1 MSDIVYP
8 TLDLFLYDLREG
20 LGDTPAEVNRSREK
34 FQQKLPANVGEDLFA
49 NDNRFE
55 AEYIRLLDQQQQ
67 TEAQFEDTTKCYKG
81 YYYPV
86 CINDAYG
93 LLVDCSINDKSAS
106 QRAKC
111 FAELKEE
118 IQENRLQGQQP
129 TIGQTWMIS
138 GWLPEGSEKT
148 PAEMASACYAALM
161 GTQRWE
167 NDLQG
172 QGKLMGADIF
182 ELSKYRIV
190 MKEDATREATIQDIQ
205 DNHHVIIIIYPDR
218 ETAELAGFFYDG
230 WMRLFLYRHKVLWN
244 YGQSRILKHELKSQF
259 SQIEKVESDIKKGLA
274 KGREIDLLN
283 EKFYDLQGSF
293 DRYIKFLRTL
303 DLLKGAID
311 INLKNYQIA
320 QIAQKNK
327 ALKLKAEAETE
338 LEFLDIFI
346 ADFKDK
352 YLQQIIKDRSNM
364 WTGMKLLQEV
374 IKATESSV
382 AVEKVKRDK
391 NFQELLT
398 DLGVGWAVGSFLAGR
413 LQTEDKLFAEKPES
427 LEKLVSVETIQY
439 YAILLGPPVGAAI
452 AAALL
457 FRFGRFLLVRS
468 DVLSGLY
475 SLTVGKI
482 VDKLKQS

>member
-20 LGDTPAEVNRSREK
+20 LGDTSAEVDRNREK
-34 FQQKLPANVGEDLFA
+34 FKQKLPANVGKDLFA
-49 NDNRFE
+49 KDNKVE
-55 AEYIRLLDQQQQ
+55 AEYIPLLGKQKV
-67 TEAQFEDTTKCYKG
+67 EEFEDIKKCYQG

-93 LLVDCSINDKSAS
+93 LQVDCSINDKSAP
-106 QRAKC
+106 QPAEC

-118 IQENRLQGQQP
+118 IQQNQLQGAQG

-148 PAEMASACYAALM
+148 PAEIAEACYAAL
-161 GTQRWE
+161 TNSQRWE
-167 NDLQG
+167 KDLQG

-182 ELSKYRIV
+182 ELSQYRIV
-190 MKEDATREATIQDIQ
+190 MEENATRNTTIQEIQ

-218 ETAELAGFFYDG
+218 KTEELAGSFYKG
-230 WMRLFLYRHKVLWN
+230 WMSMFLFRHKVLWN
-244 YGQSRILKHELKSQF
+244 YGQSRILKHESKGKF
-259 SQIEKVESDIKKGLA
+259 SQIENFELDINKGIK
-274 KGREIDLLN
+274 KGREIDFLN
-283 EKFYDLQGSF
+283 ENVQKMQGSF
-293 DRYIKFLRTL
+293 SHYIQSLKTL
-303 DLLKGAID
+303 DLLKGTIE
-311 INLKNYQIA
+311 INLKNYQRA
-320 QIAQKNK
+320 EIAQKKK
-327 ALKLKAEAETE
+327 ALKLKAEAETN

-346 ADFKDK
+346 TDFKENYWEQITKDK
-352 YLQQIIKDRSNM
+352 SNL
-364 WTGMKLLQEV
+364 WTAMKLLQEV
-374 IKATESSV
+374 IKATESTV

-413 LQTEDKLFAEKPES
+413 LKTEDKLS
-427 LEKLVSVETIQY
+427 LENIGSVEKLISVETLQD
-439 YAILLGPPVGAAI
+439 YAILLAPPVGAAI

-468 DVLSGLY
+468 DVLSQLY

-482 VDKLKQS
+482 VDKLKK